1 MVAVL
6 LDGCGKPEKL
16 YNPGA
21 KGNRFFF
28 IKVLKNKPFSFKRG
42 LDLGTQ
48 FA

>member
-16 YNPGA
+16 YNPRG
-21 KGNRFFF
+21 KGNRLIF
-28 IKVLKNKPFSFKRG
+28 INALKNKQLSFNRG